1 MVLSIYRLSTAAR
14 ALWRDRRGSAISMM
28 VAGLIPGIAALG
40 SAIDAGRVYVVKS
53 QLQAGVDA
61 GALAGARA
69 FELDDATPSGR
80 QAQAV
85 AYFRGNFPTGYMG
98 TSNLVLTPTFAR
110 IDGRNNT
117 TVRATAVV
125 PMSFMR
131 AFGFD
136 QQTVTAVA
144 RAEIQPHP
152 LEVMMVLDNTGSLK
166 ANLPRDANGVVKT
179 RITALK
185 DAAKSFL
192 DVLYQGGTERPD
204 LALGFV
210 MYDITVN
217 VGKLLPNW
225 QSPTVVRQQFGFND
239 LYMSS
244 YGGTWPTNRL
254 AWKGCVFSDD
264 SVKDVNNTPTF
275 RETGAWDI
283 DRTLPGEG
291 AHPPVSPYFIPP
303 MYVPRLAA
311 GSATAEE
318 KAKDNGEYYKV
329 SSVEPGNNL
338 YRLDDT
344 WASYMLNLDAYAN
357 NHANNPYRRWIYMM
371 YIGLNDGAAN
381 AGDDVIVRD
390 DLNGSYYDPAG
401 NPWNFDTRTGTPFR
415 INYARIPRFNSDW
428 KAATEYSVNPL
439 GGTTDDVN
447 RNRTE
452 APSPNWQCPEEAV
465 PIGYGRSKSYYRGI
479 IDTKN
484 AAIYPANGTLHH
496 AGMLWGY
503 RLLVRDDV
511 FRRDNPT
518 RESPKRAL
526 VFMTDGETAL
536 GASQNGYNNR
546 TWTFY
551 GNYADKPISAD
562 VNSLTSQ
569 SERRFAKTCASL
581 QAERN
586 PPTVYIVAL
595 TTTDANTL
603 AMFERCAPGHVYRT
617 NDAATLTAAFNDIA
631 AELVDLHLVQ

>member
-1 MVLSIYRLSTAAR
+1 
-14 ALWRDRRGSAISMM
+14 MM

-61 GALAGARA
+61 AALAGARA
-69 FELDDATPSGR
+69 YELDDDTPAGR
-80 QAQAV
+80 NAQAR
-85 AYFRGNFPTGYMG
+85 AYFSGNFPTGYMG
-98 TSNLVLTPTFAR
+98 TTTPDVVPAFST

-117 TVRATAVV
+117 TVRATTVV

-131 AFGFD
+131 AFGFL

-166 ANLPRDANGVVKT
+166 SDLPRDANGVVKT

-192 DVLYQGGTERPD
+192 DVLYQGGSSRPD
-204 LALGFV
+204 LAMGFV

-217 VGKLLPNW
+217 VGRLLPNW
-225 QSPTVVRQQFGFND
+225 QSASVVRQQFAFND
-239 LYMSS
+239 S
-244 YGGTWPTNRL
+244 YIAWRGNWPQNHL
-254 AWKGCVFSDD
+254 AWKGCVFADD
-264 SVKDVNNTPTF
+264 SVKDLNNTLTYHEP
-275 RETGAWDI
+275 GAWDI

-303 MYVPRLAA
+303 MYVPELAA
-311 GSATAEE
+311 GSATADE
-318 KAKDNGEYYKV
+318 KAKDNGKYYKV
-329 SSVEPGNNL
+329 AGVEPNNNL
-338 YRLDDT
+338 YKLDATYAD
-344 WASYMLNLDAYAN
+344 AMLNPAAYNVDAP
-357 NHANNPYRRWIYMM
+357 NNPYRRWMYVM
-371 YIGLNDGAAN
+371 YIGLNDGAAS
-381 AGDDVIVRD
+381 AGNDVITTTD
-390 DLNGSYYDPAG
+390 GNYYDPANG
-401 NPWNFDTRTGTPFR
+401 WNFTTNTGTPFKV
-415 INYARIPRFNSDW
+415 NYNRIPRFTSDW
-428 KAATEYSVNPL
+428 KDATEYSVNPN
-439 GGTTDDVN
+439 GGATSDGNKNKTDW
-447 RNRTE
+447 
-452 APSPNWQCPEEAV
+452 PSPNWQCPEEAV
-465 PIGYGRSKSYYRGI
+465 PLAYGRDRSFYSNI
-479 IDTKN
+479 IDQKN

-496 AGMLWGY
+496 AGLLWGY

-511 FRRDNPT
+511 FRRTNPT

-536 GASQNGYNNR
+536 GASQNGYTDR

-551 GNYADKPISAD
+551 GNYADSPISATAGG
-562 VNSLTSQ
+562 LTGQ

-581 QAERN
+581 QAEQN

-617 NDAATLTAAFNDIA
+617 SDAATLTAAFNDIA

>member
-1 MVLSIYRLSTAAR
+1 MAGETNRLAAVCR
-14 ALWRDRRGSAISMM
+14 RLWIDRRGSAISIM

-61 GALAGARA
+61 AALAGARSY
-69 FELDDATPSGR
+69 ELDNDTPAGR
-80 QAQAV
+80 NAQAM
-85 AYFRGNFPTGYMG
+85 AYFQGNFPNGYMG
-98 TSNLVLTPTFAR
+98 TTNLSVRPTFAT

-125 PMSFMR
+125 PLSFMR
-131 AFGFD
+131 AFGF
-136 QQTVTAVA
+136 QQQSVAAIA

-166 ANLPRDANGVVKT
+166 ADLPTDSFGVKKT

-192 DVLYQGGTERPD
+192 DVLYQGGSTRAD
-204 LALGFV
+204 LAMGFV

-225 QSPTVVRQQFGFND
+225 QSPTVVRQQFAFND
-239 LYMSS
+239 SYMNL
-244 YGGTWPTNRL
+244 YGGGGWPTNHL
-254 AWKGCVFSDD
+254 GWKGCVFNDD
-264 SVKDVNNTPTF
+264 TVKDLNSTLTY
-275 RETGAWDI
+275 REPGAWDI

-303 MYVPRLAA
+303 MYVPEL
-311 GSATAEE
+311 GSASATPDE
-318 KAKDNGEYYKV
+318 KAKDNGKYYKV
-329 SSVEPGNNL
+329 SGVEPGNNL
-338 YRLDDT
+338 YRLDPT
-344 WASYMLNLDAYAN
+344 WANYMLNPGLFGLVVP
-357 NHANNPYRRWIYMM
+357 NNPYRRWMYMM
-371 YIGLNDGAAN
+371 YIGLNNGEAGAGN
-381 AGDDVIVRD
+381 DVITRPD
-390 DLNGSYYDPAG
+390 GKYYDPANG
-401 NPWNFDTRTGTPFR
+401 FNFADGTGPDFK
-415 INYARIPRFNSDW
+415 INYDRIPRFNSDW
-428 KAATEYSVNPL
+428 KEATEYTVNPL
-439 GGTTDDVN
+439 GGTTNDGNKNKTDF
-447 RNRTE
+447 
-452 APSPNWQCPEEAV
+452 PSPNWQCPEEAV
-465 PIGYGRSKSYYRGI
+465 PVGYGRDKSFYENI
-479 IDTKN
+479 IRSKN

-511 FRRDNPT
+511 FKRVNPT
-518 RESPKRAL
+518 REAPKRAL

-536 GASQNGYNNR
+536 GASQNGYTDR

-551 GNYADKPISAD
+551 GNYADSPISA
-562 VNSLTSQ
+562 SEGGLTGQ

-581 QAERN
+581 QAEQN

-603 AMFERCAPGHVYRT
+603 NMFERCAPGHVYRT
-617 NDAATLTAAFNDIA
+617 SDAATLTAAFNDIA